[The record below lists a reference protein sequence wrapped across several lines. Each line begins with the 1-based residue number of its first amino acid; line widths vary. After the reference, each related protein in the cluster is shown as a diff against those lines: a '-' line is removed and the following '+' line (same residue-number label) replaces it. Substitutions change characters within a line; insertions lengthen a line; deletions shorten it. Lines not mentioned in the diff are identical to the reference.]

1 MDRLHPEG
9 LGISVRGGVEF
20 SCGLF
25 ISQLVK
31 GGQADNVGLQV
42 RKLYLW
48 LPCCKKP
55 FATVLGQWAVRIVS
69 SYLETAIA
77 KALFVSCSKIHKI

>member
-1 MDRLHPEG
+1 MDRSHPEG
-9 LGISVRGGVEF
+9 LGISVRGGLEF

-42 RKLYLW
+42 IKLYSW
-48 LPCCKKP
+48 LLSAESLLLQC
-55 FATVLGQWAVRIVS
+55 
-69 SYLETAIA
+69 
-77 KALFVSCSKIHKI
+77 

>member
-42 RKLYLW
+42 RKLLV
-48 LPCCKKP
+48 
-55 FATVLGQWAVRIVS
+55 AAVLQKVFCYNVREAGSKNCSLIFRS
-69 SYLETAIA
+69 SYCQG
-77 KALFVSCSKIHKI
+77 ALCLL

>member
-1 MDRLHPEG
+1 MRLDRLHPEG
-9 LGISVRGGVEF
+9 LGISVRGGAEF

-42 RKLYLW
+42 RQLYPLI
-48 LPCCKKP
+48 LCCKKL
-55 FATVLGQWAVRIVS
+55 FCDVR
-69 SYLETAIA
+69 ETGI
-77 KALFVSCSKIHKI
+77 KKCSFMFRKS